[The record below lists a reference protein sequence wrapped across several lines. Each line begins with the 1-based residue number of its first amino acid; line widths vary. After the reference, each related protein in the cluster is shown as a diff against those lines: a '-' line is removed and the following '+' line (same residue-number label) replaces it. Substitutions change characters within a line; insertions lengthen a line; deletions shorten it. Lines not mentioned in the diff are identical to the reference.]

1 MPVIQRFQAA
11 YRWMKVKIT
20 QLNLY
25 TIDGRETDPY
35 DLTTAIISTRIYL
48 LFLGLSI
55 TNLIIFTS
63 LQIQIQSFTVENPS
77 RETFEDLHNK
87 YSTTL
92 RCPCSQ
98 IAINYGSFVSL
109 APKYHPVLF
118 PPKNLIGKLI
128 NSLMIEDWGRNIQYD
143 QYYEQCAP
151 RLCSYRTFYR
161 KNALYVLTKLIGL
174 IGGLTIGLKIMVSII
189 VKWLRKRVQPTI
201 EDDHQRGKLIKK
213 KRSHTIFFWSN

>member
-1 MPVIQRFQAA
+1 MYSNGNRDNYEVKFLLPNFFVGCFTIQSVLQSSLECFFNQTCLDA
-11 YRWMKVKIT
+11 VQTEIVS
-20 QLNLY
+20 Q
-25 TIDGRETDPY
+25 
-35 DLTTAIISTRIYL
+35 
-48 LFLGLSI
+48 LSI
-55 TNLIIFTS
+55 NISI
-63 LQIQIQSFTVENPS
+63 LQANATRFS
-77 RETFEDLHNK
+77 
-87 YSTTL
+87 
-92 RCPCSQ
+92 
-98 IAINYGSFVSL
+98 
-109 APKYHPVLF
+109 PKT
-118 PPKNLIGKLI
+118 LIGKLI